1 MTNEQ
6 AIAEIEA
13 MRGPGTYYQQI
24 IEKLEDRV
32 HVADI
37 RIGTLTN
44 MILVMEQNG
53 TAVEATLPL
62 KEQLDAQSMRKQYAL
77 ERIARYQNMG

>member
-1 MTNEQ
+1 MTSKQ

-13 MRGPGTYYQQI
+13 MSGPGTYYQQI

-37 RIGTLTN
+37 RIGTLNN
-44 MILVMEQNG
+44 MILAMEQEG
-53 TAVEATLPL
+53 AMVEETLPL
-62 KEQLDAQSMRKQYAL
+62 KEKLDSQFLRKHYAQ
-77 ERIARYQNMG
+77 ERIARYQNRG

>member
-1 MTNEQ
+1 MTNEL
-6 AIAEIEA
+6 AIAEIET
-13 MRGPGTYYQQI
+13 MSGPGTYYQAI
-24 IEKLEDRV
+24 IDKLEDRV

-62 KEQLDAQSMRKQYAL
+62 KEQLDAQCMRKQYAL